1 MASTSRTAAGQ
12 TLRAWRLRRRL
23 SQLELASRT
32 GVSTRHLS
40 CLETGKANGSRQL
53 LLYLADELDVPLRD
67 RNELLLAAGYAPRY
81 PHQPLDGQQLRAA
94 RTALTTLLSGH
105 EPYPAV
111 VMDRHWN
118 VVERNRSAAALMTG
132 VSAELAQPPVNVLR
146 LSLHPHGLAPQII
159 NLPQWSAHLI
169 GRLHRQ
175 IAVSDD
181 PVLVGL
187 AREVSQYPGVGG
199 PGSDDGGGRGS
210 DGGGETEPG
219 GDEIFVPLRLRH
231 AGAELRLLNTLTTFG
246 APRDVTL
253 AELVLEAFYPA
264 DPATADALRALPTPT
279 MQKPAA
285 KTMHASPLSRE
296 QLTRPSISSRISPLA
311 RKRFAGP
318 RIPGRIS
325 PLPGKRFAGPSIPG
339 RISHANH
346 RGGPWDRHS
355 VA

>member
-187 AREVSQYPGVGG
+187 AREVSQYPGA
-199 PGSDDGGGRGS
+199 GGGA
-210 DGGGETEPG
+210 GGGAAGGDGAGGGAAGGGGAGGGAADAGRETEPP
-219 GDEIFVPLRLRH
+219 GDEIFVPLRLRR
-231 AGAELRLLNTLTTFG
+231 AGTELRLLNTLTTFG

-264 DPATADALRALPTPT
+264 DPATADALRSLQNST
-279 MQKPAA
+279 MLEPAA
-285 KTMHASPLSRE
+285 E
-296 QLTRPSISSRISPLA
+296 
-311 RKRFAGP
+311 
-318 RIPGRIS
+318 
-325 PLPGKRFAGPSIPG
+325 
-339 RISHANH
+339 N
-346 RGGPWDRHS
+346 
-355 VA
+355 